1 MKGISLEIRGRL
13 KRYAGA
19 EPIRSA
25 AILKKC
31 VYGDYWFYLKSDHQV
46 LLRLAIVDMW
56 STEIPLFP
64 EVVTPRSSCQ
74 PLAQPVSLSVQKVS
88 YFSHQTHRAISS
100 LHVERVPPVNVFAY
114 VFSEGSGG
122 GGFNH
127 SNKHPSTD
135 WNSAGGSRVSAL
147 DMIALKHP

>member
-46 LLRLAIVDMW
+46 LLRLAIVDM
-56 STEIPLFP
+56 
-64 EVVTPRSSCQ
+64 
-74 PLAQPVSLSVQKVS
+74 
-88 YFSHQTHRAISS
+88 
-100 LHVERVPPVNVFAY
+100 
-114 VFSEGSGG
+114 
-122 GGFNH
+122 
-127 SNKHPSTD
+127 
-135 WNSAGGSRVSAL
+135 
-147 DMIALKHP
+147 